1 MRILLTHWRE
11 SAAAWPAVPCLTN
24 LESTTKKMSRQT
36 TGKPRSNAPD
46 AGASPALDRASPED
60 REGPMRLLILDP
72 SARTLDQIQNALW
85 MWPHK
90 IATADSV
97 KSGVAQCQQLNP
109 AAVFI
114 ANDFPDSSYGD
125 ALAKLRAQL
134 PHTPIIAITS
144 IPGAANTSETL
155 KRGADAVIRRS
166 ELERPTLHNL
176 LMQLREMFRPAD
188 TEAPVRQRG
197 LGLPWRN
204 SRMLGCL
211 VCDVNGTVID
221 ANACLAGM
229 LDYSARTDL
238 LGMSMWR
245 DILQSPVDWKG
256 WKSVAG
262 DLGQVVF
269 RSATV
274 RTAGGQARA
283 MLVEVFAA
291 PESPSHLQMTFV
303 AGEPAPPADSAGV
316 PSLADRRKPALRNCQ
331 QPGSKKETIKNAHL
345 ESHLVE

>member
-1 MRILLTHWRE
+1 
-11 SAAAWPAVPCLTN
+11 
-24 LESTTKKMSRQT
+24 MSRQPT
-36 TGKPRSNAPD
+36 VKSRRNAPET
-46 AGASPALDRASPED
+46 GASPALVRPPPED
-60 REGPMRLLILDP
+60 HEGPMRLLILDP
-72 SARTLDQIQNALW
+72 SPRTLDQIQNALW

-97 KSGVAQCQQLNP
+97 KSGVAQCQRLNP

-114 ANDFPDSSYGD
+114 ANDFPDSSNGD

-134 PHTPIIAITS
+134 PDTPIIAITS

-155 KRGADAVIRRS
+155 KRGADAVILRG

-176 LMQLREMFRPAD
+176 LTQLRDMFRPAD
-188 TEAPVRQRG
+188 TESPVRQRG

-238 LGMSMWR
+238 LGKCMWR

-262 DLGQVVF
+262 DLGQVVL
-269 RSATV
+269 RSTTV

-303 AGEPAPPADSAGV
+303 APDPALPEVKDGIL
-316 PSLADRRKPALRNCQ
+316 SLADGHKPALRNGQ
-331 QPGSKKETIKNAHL
+331 QPGSKSETIKNAHL
-345 ESHLVE
+345 ESYLVE